1 MSHNLQ
7 SAVLMLLLSGKDWI
21 FEDESRTLQEVFGLT
36 EKLFDEPNK
45 HLSTSERD
53 SIRAMIEA
61 IRKRKSDDAR
71 YKVLEGKSKG
81 GWSAG
86 REVLKKWFQKQ
97 KVSNHMG
104 QCIDEVYNNLGVS
117 PMQLIN
123 EGLEEGEEFPN
134 ILDSEC
140 AKEDVLLTI
149 AGDHALKHVPHGDFH
164 DAIMAINHHA
174 WERHRKCFRRAKD
187 GLPTKKLAAAV
198 AVKEIED
205 ADEVTAQQLRE
216 ATKAVKALSM
226 TVGWFP
232 EEQDKLGEY
241 EEFLKEV
248 VVVAVAEVRK
258 VAKEK
263 VTVKTDNTPGCK
275 RGAQR
280 ARKVKTGSLVA
291 AGDIEEIWALY
302 VQLFETEPGQLEA
315 PQDEEDIENS
325 GRAAWLDNSE
335 DLGVDGWSE
344 MDNDKL
350 NHLLQFPGGKPA
362 LFAEFQSTTG
372 LCAWDEASTS
382 KFVQDNEDMESLAL
396 LWHQ

>member
-1 MSHNLQ
+1 MTLR
-7 SAVLMLLLSGKDWI
+7 LLRNPHVDIEQGAITTSLKIKDWI
-21 FEDESRTLQEVFGLT
+21 FEDKSRTLQEVFGLT
-36 EKLFDEPNK
+36 EKLFDKPNK

-53 SIRAMIEA
+53 LICTMIEA
-61 IRKRKSDDAR
+61 IGKRKSGDAC
-71 YKVLEGKSKG
+71 YKVLEGKSEG

-86 REVLKKWFQKQ
+86 CEVLKKWFQKQ

-104 QCIDEVYNNLGVS
+104 QRIDEVYNNLGAS

-123 EGLEEGEEFPN
+123 EGLEEEEEFPN

-149 AGDHALKHVPHGDFH
+149 AGDHVLKHVPHGDFH

-174 WERHRKCFRRAKD
+174 WERHHKHFRHAKD
-187 GLPTKKLAAAV
+187 ELPTKKLAAAV

-216 ATKAVKALSM
+216 ATKAMKVLSM

-232 EEQDKLGEY
+232 EEQDKLGKY

-248 VVVAVAEVRK
+248 VVVAVAKVRK

-263 VTVKTDNTPGCK
+263 VTVKTDNTPSRK
-275 RGAQR
+275 HGAQR

-291 AGDIEEIWALY
+291 ASDVEEIWALY

-325 GRAAWLDNSE
+325 GRAAWLDDSE
-335 DLGVDGWSE
+335 DLGMDGWRK
-344 MDNDKL
+344 MYNDKL
-350 NHLLQFPGGKPA
+350 NHLL
-362 LFAEFQSTTG
+362 
-372 LCAWDEASTS
+372 
-382 KFVQDNEDMESLAL
+382 
-396 LWHQ
+396 